1 MSTNWEMGLM
11 PNIGMNALAAFQQGR
26 QIRHQQ
32 DERQAQLLEK
42 QRQQQI
48 EMQER
53 QLVGDALANPDPAIR
68 SAARQKVA
76 YFNSD
81 LYQKLGEGERKQLD
95 DFMGVIAQQAFPILQ
110 LPPEQHEQGLQA
122 ALSNLKQRGY
132 PVEQFKR
139 TGDATADLKT
149 ALAIAGQLDDF
160 EKFNQPSFQVLPQG
174 AKLVN
179 TRDPAALASVGQS
192 GAGGGVARPQ
202 SKADYDQLPAG
213 SQYYDPE
220 GVLRTK
226 PGGPTPAASGGFPGQ

>member
-26 QIRHQQ
+26 QIRQQQ
-32 DERQAQLLEK
+32 DERQAKLLEA

-81 LYQKLGEGERKQLD
+81 LYQELGEGERKQLD

-160 EKFNQPSFQVLPQG
+160 EKFQQPNYIAVGKDQDM
-174 AKLVN
+174 VN
-179 TRDPAALASVGQS
+179 TRDPAAVAQFAR
-192 GAGGGVARPQ
+192 GAGGNIPSPK
-202 SKADYDQLPAG
+202 SKAERDALPAG
-213 SQYYDPE
+213 AKYYDPE
-220 GVLRTK
+220 GNLRTK
-226 PGGPTPAASGGFPGQ
+226 AGGPTPAASGGFPGQ